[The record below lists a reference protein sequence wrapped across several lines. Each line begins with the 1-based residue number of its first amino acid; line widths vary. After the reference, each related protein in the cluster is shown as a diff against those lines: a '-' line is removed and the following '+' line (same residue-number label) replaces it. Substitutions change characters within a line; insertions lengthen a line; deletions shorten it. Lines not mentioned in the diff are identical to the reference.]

1 MGAILS
7 AIVAGLKLLGSF
19 IGMKDRADAKKAG
32 QNEQQV
38 ETLNT
43 TIEAKKFFEVQKAI
57 MLTGH
62 IVDGLTTQIAPHVW
76 NKLSDAEKKMFTE
89 VTQQA
94 AVRASAKVKAR
105 EAELV

>member
-43 TIEAKKFFEVQKAI
+43 TIEAKKRMDDANAAGPR
-57 MLTGH
+57 TSDD
-62 IVDGLTTQIAPHVW
+62 VDRSLRNGG
-76 NKLSDAEKKMFTE
+76 F
-89 VTQQA
+89 
-94 AVRASAKVKAR
+94 
-105 EAELV
+105 